1 MIYKYT
7 KCESVIA
14 KIMADLDASEVRQRT
29 SDIKEWIFE
38 AIDKIG
44 APMQYITK
52 QSGVD
57 GVPIFELHENR
68 IPLPSDLVHLDG
80 VAFSATLT
88 GQYVPCSTQ
97 TGTFKSPLK
106 GNHNKI
112 RIINEDALENLA
124 AEKPDS
130 LPELQ
135 QHKFPTIQPQIN
147 IDGITKGSKLVVNR
161 DTLYDTK
168 PEYFIKPGWMVFN
181 HSHGFIKLVYKA
193 IPTDERGYPLIPDLS
208 SYQEAIYWYVTMKLN
223 FPKFIKGQLGGKL
236 KSANITIYNYM
247 QNQWNFY
254 RKQAYAEAMMPTADD
269 MQNIKNDWNKLIPD
283 WDGDDT
289 FFKNIGQEQL
299 TFNDYY
305 NGC

>member
-57 GVPIFELHENR
+57 GVPIFELNENR

-80 VAFSATLT
+80 VAFSTTLT
-88 GQYVPCSTQ
+88 GPYSPCSTQ
-97 TGTFKSPLK
+97 TGIFKSPLK

-135 QHKFPTIQPQIN
+135 QHKFPTMQPQIN

-181 HSHGFIKLVYKA
+181 RSHGFVKLAYKA